1 VNLEKAGKEEL
12 NTKDG
17 YRSKEE
23 ECHGNETKKEHATD
37 KKEHARNW

>member
-37 KKEHARNW
+37 KKAQSKK